1 MLWALLIWVIGLVT
15 YGFVWVFTILMR
27 AAMRGYDLELY
38 LEVMNAVF
46 DEDDAEMRAK
56 YSKFIRVI
64 SVVYHNILWPYKL
77 VWLTKKFVPRFD
89 ERYADLMIENLKT
102 EEA

>member
-1 MLWALLIWVIGLVT
+1 MILALLIWVIGLVT
-15 YGFVWVFTILMR
+15 YGFVWVFMILVR

-38 LEVMNAVF
+38 LEVMNAVS

-56 YSKFIRVI
+56 YSKFIRAI
-64 SVVYHNILWPYKL
+64 RVVYHNILWPYKL

-89 ERYADLMIENLKT
+89 ERYADLVLEKLEI

>member
-15 YGFVWVFTILMR
+15 YGFVWTYMVLVR
-27 AAMRGYDLELY
+27 AAMRKYDLELY
-38 LEVMNAVF
+38 LEVMNAVC

-56 YSKFIRVI
+56 YSKFIRAI
-64 SVVYHNILWPYKL
+64 RVVYHNILWPYKL